1 MSGPNPSRMHI
12 TDVIGVKHYP
22 NCSLSA
28 DIPQRSDFIIIVNS
42 KPTPSAT
49 SRARFS
55 SHGRAR
61 DSPAKVARDSSQPQS
76 RAIPLSYNRFPEPQS
91 RVILSATSRARFSA
105 TVTASPPPPVAA
117 VSHRL
122 QPSLP

>member
-1 MSGPNPSRMHI
+1 MASLRESPIINSAFSIPALYENLNPG
-12 TDVIGVKHYP
+12 T
-22 NCSLSA
+22 
-28 DIPQRSDFIIIVNS
+28 NS

-49 SRARFS
+49 SRSRFP
-55 SHGRAR
+55 SHGRAQ
-61 DSPAKVARDSSQPQS
+61 DSPAKVARDSPELQS
-76 RAIPLSYNRFPEPQS
+76 RAILLSYSRFPEPQS